1 VRLFKQGNSGR
12 EVRDIQGRLVSA
24 GFLDKECEEIAGE
37 LFGPATDSALRAFQQ
52 QRGLIAD
59 GIVGPETW
67 RSLVEASRALG
78 NRFLYLREPPF
89 RGDDVGELQRR
100 LNALGFYSGKEDGIF
115 NDDAMLA
122 VEQFQRNLG
131 MPTDGIV
138 GTKTVEAL
146 LRLSRV
152 TRPSSVASVRETEK
166 GLPTGGIHGR
176 RIMVDPGH
184 GFPPDPGQVGPS
196 GLKES
201 EVAERVSA
209 RLEKILAERHLAVV
223 FLSRRPGES
232 ISDKAR
238 AARANEQGVELVLS
252 IHLNA
257 SRDPKAGGS
266 SSFYFERGHYRSPYG
281 YRLANHIQDEL
292 VARLDAPDCRAHGAA
307 LPLLRETRMPVVI
320 VEPAFITNP
329 EEEKLLAG
337 DPFVEK
343 IAVAVA
349 EAARKY
355 FEGIKPTAEFEK

>member
-1 VRLFKQGNSGR
+1 MRLFKQGNSGR
-12 EVRDIQGRLVSA
+12 EVRDIQGRLVTA
-24 GFLDKECEEIAGE
+24 GFLNEECEEIDTE

-52 QRGLIAD
+52 KRGLIAD

-89 RGDDVGELQRR
+89 RGDDVAELQRR

-115 NDDAMLA
+115 DDDTRLA

-131 MPTDGIV
+131 MPADGIV

-152 TRPSSVASVRETEK
+152 TRLSSVASVRETEK
-166 GLPTGGIHGR
+166 GLPTGGLHGR

-201 EVAERVSA
+201 EVAERVCEHL
-209 RLEKILAERHLAVV
+209 RKMLVERHGAVV
-223 FLSRRPGES
+223 FLSRRPGEN
-232 ISDKAR
+232 ISEKER
-238 AARANEQGVELVLS
+238 AARANKQRVELVLS
-252 IHLNA
+252 VHVNSSL
-257 SRDPKAGGS
+257 DPKARGS
-266 SSFYFERGHYRSPYG
+266 SSFYFARGHYRSPYG

-292 VARLDAPDCRAHGAA
+292 VERLNAPDCRAHGTAF
-307 LPLLRETRMPVVI
+307 PLLRETRMPVVI

-329 EEEKLLAG
+329 EEEKLLAD
-337 DPFVEK
+337 DPFIEE
-343 IAVAVA
+343 IAMAIA

-355 FEGIKPTAEFEK
+355 FEGIKSKWEE